1 MDLSDEHDKWHWLAP
16 LQKRGVPL
24 ASGTLVNR
32 LSTDNGLLKMLCT
45 HVIAATKTY
54 SDQASCLATLY
65 AFYTT
70 IILGVIEQASTITE
84 VQVNHL
90 LPTLLFGLA
99 SSITDLAAS
108 SYMIIAKLM
117 MKVI

>member
-1 MDLSDEHDKWHWLAP
+1 M
-16 LQKRGVPL
+16 QKRGLPL

-32 LSTDNGLLKMLCT
+32 LSVDNGLLKMLCA
-45 HVIAATKTY
+45 HVISAAETY
-54 SDQASCLATLY
+54 SDQASCLTSLY

-70 IILGVIEQASTITE
+70 AVLGVIEQASTVTE

-90 LPTLLFGLA
+90 LPTLLYGLK
-99 SSITDLAAS
+99 SPVPDLAAS

-117 MKVI
+117 TKVI

>member
-1 MDLSDEHDKWHWLAP
+1 MNLSDQADKWHWLAP

-32 LSTDNGLLKMLCT
+32 LSTDNGLLKMFCT
-45 HVIAATKTY
+45 HVISATEAY
-54 SDQASCLATLY
+54 SNQHASCLTSLY

-70 IILGVIEQASTITE
+70 AVLGMIEQASVTE

-90 LPTLLFGLA
+90 LPTLLHGLKSPVRDFA
-99 SSITDLAAS
+99 DS
-108 SYMIIAKLM
+108 SYMIIAKTM
-117 MKVI
+117 TKVS